1 MKQSLLF
8 VLLVSFVL
16 AQGVVGQRRYMM
28 ETKVSFATDDQVIKD
43 IWYEANDSSHLEM
56 LAHQLLDVV
65 GPRLVGTPAM
75 KRAHDWAVKTYQSW
89 GISARNEEWGK
100 WKGWDRG
107 VTHIDLLEPRV
118 RTLEGTMLAWSPPSK
133 KGGTT
138 AGVII
143 LPDGLDSV
151 AFRRWLP
158 AVKGKF
164 VMISAPQP
172 TGRPDKNWEDY
183 GAMGSFDSL
192 KALRDRITEN
202 WNQRIKNTGFRA
214 DTLANIL
221 EQAGAAGTLTNRWS
235 RGWGVDKIFGTKA
248 EKAPVV
254 DLSVEDYTLVY
265 RLAEY
270 GDKPVLRIDAQSKF
284 LGAVPTYNTI
294 GMIKGTEKPDEYVIL
309 SAHFDSWDGGSGATD
324 NGTGTILM
332 METMRILQKYYP
344 KPKRTILVGHWA
356 SEEQGLN
363 GSRAFVIDHP
373 DIVNHVQ
380 ALFNQDNGTGRVQNI
395 SASGFINAGEFLARW
410 MSRIP
415 TLITNDIK
423 LSVPGM
429 PAGGGTDHASFVAAG
444 APGFGLGSLPWDY
457 FLYTWHTNRDTYDKL
472 VFDDLRKNVVLTA
485 CLAYLASED
494 PAFIPRDK
502 RIMPENERTGQQ
514 REWPEVRQPQRAG
527 GLGED

>member
-1 MKQSLLF
+1 MNRSVTLLLLSSLLF
-8 VLLVSFVL
+8 VAAF
-16 AQGVVGQRRYMM
+16 GQPRRYMM
-28 ETKVSFATDDQVIKD
+28 ETTVSFPTNDPVVKN
-43 IWYEANDSSHLEM
+43 IWYEATDSSHLES
-56 LAHQLLDVV
+56 LAHQLFDVI
-65 GPRLVGTPAM
+65 GPRLVGSPGLN
-75 KRAHDWAVKTYQSW
+75 KAHDWAVKTYQSW
-89 GISARNEEWGK
+89 GIEARNEQWGK
-100 WKGWDRG
+100 WKGWQRG

-143 LPDGLDSV
+143 LPDGQDSV
-151 AFRRWLP
+151 GFLKWIP

-164 VMISAPQP
+164 VMISMPQP
-172 TGRPDKNWEDY
+172 TGRPDKSWEDD
-183 GAMGSFDSL
+183 GALGSFDSL
-192 KALRDRITEN
+192 KALRTRITED
-202 WNQRIKNTGFRA
+202 WNQRIKNTGYRA

-221 EQAGAAGTLTNRWS
+221 ERAGAVGVLTNRWS
-235 RGWGVDKIFGTKA
+235 QGWGVDKVFGTKA

-265 RLAEY
+265 RLAEN
-270 GDKPVLRIDAQSKF
+270 GDKPVLRIDAEAKF
-284 LGAVPTYNTI
+284 LGEVPTFNTI

-309 SAHFDSWDGGSGATD
+309 SAHFDSWDAGSGATD

-332 METMRILQKYYP
+332 METMRILKKYYP
-344 KPKRTILVGHWA
+344 NPKRTILVGHWS

-373 DIVNHVQ
+373 EIVGKIQ
-380 ALFNQDNGTGRVQNI
+380 ALFNQDNGTGRIQSI
-395 SASGFINAGEFLARW
+395 SAQGLINAGEYIARW

-415 TLITNDIK
+415 SLVTNDVK

-429 PAGGGTDHASFVAAG
+429 PSGGGTDNASFVAAG
-444 APGFGLGSLPWDY
+444 APGFNLGSLPWDY

-472 VFDDLRKNVVLTA
+472 VFDDLRNNVVLTA

-494 PAFIPRDK
+494 PSFISRDK
-502 RIMPENERTGQQ
+502 RIMPDDRRTGQP
-514 REWPEVRQPQRAG
+514 RPWPEVREPERAG
-527 GLGED
+527 GLEKK